1 LPASNLYGGDNPEYT
16 KDTFLSYYPQFAG
29 VPDVFLTM
37 YLNLAHAT
45 VKYSR
50 WDDMWLMAMGLFVA
64 HFCTLYLQS
73 AASATSTA
81 AQIVAAGEAR
91 GLTTSKSVGDVS
103 KSTDYNTI
111 AQGLNSWAMW
121 LSTTFGQQ
129 YATFAKLVCKGG
141 MYVG

>member
-1 LPASNLYGGDNPEYT
+1 MPASNIYGGDNPSYT
-16 KDTFLSYYPQFAG
+16 KETFLSYYPQFTS
-29 VPDVFLTM
+29 VPDLFITM

-45 VKYSR
+45 VKYTR
-50 WDDMWLMAMGLFVA
+50 WDDAWTMAMGLFMA

-73 AASATSTA
+73 VSSATSTA
-81 AQIVAAGEAR
+81 ARIVAAGEAH

-111 AQGLNSWAMW
+111 AQGLEGWAMW
-121 LSTTFGQQ
+121 LSTAFGQQ
-129 YATFAKLVCKGG
+129 YATMAKLVCKGG